1 MTLKERR
8 TAAGL
13 TQAQLAEKSGMDV
26 RAIRR
31 LEKGEIKMENITLK
45 NAIGLSNA
53 LGITPE
59 QLLGAPGRLSDD
71 EKQAVE
77 LAVMDRINF
86 LEKGKTIATRMQEI
100 SEEYDEEREMHI
112 VQLER
117 KIATLWA
124 ALKKL

>member
-1 MTLKERR
+1 MALKERR
-8 TAAGL
+8 AAAGL
-13 TQAQLAEKSGMDV
+13 TQAQLADKAGMN
-26 RAIRR
+26 IRQIQK
-31 LEKGEIKMENITLK
+31 LERGDILPDNLTLK
-45 NAIGLSNA
+45 NAVGLANA

-71 EKQAVE
+71 ERQAVE

-86 LEKGKTIATRMQEI
+86 LEKGKTIATRALEAR
-100 SEEYDEEREMHI
+100 EEYDEERELHI